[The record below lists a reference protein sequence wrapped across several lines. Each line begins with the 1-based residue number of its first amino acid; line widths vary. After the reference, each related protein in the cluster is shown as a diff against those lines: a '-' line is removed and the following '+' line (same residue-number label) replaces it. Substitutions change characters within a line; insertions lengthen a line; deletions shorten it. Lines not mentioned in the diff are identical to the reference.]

1 MATFINLI
9 LKLSERPDINSTN
22 CIVLLECRLN
32 QTGKDSPMIN
42 AQLLQMA
49 INASND
55 GIVIAEKE
63 GDQDN
68 ILIYVNPAFEHL
80 TGYTSEEILYQDC
93 RFLQS
98 GDRDQQALPTIREAL
113 STKGS
118 CREIL
123 RNYRKD
129 GTPFWN
135 ELSLSTVKDPGNGQV
150 YFVGVQ
156 KDVTIQVKAQQR
168 VAQLETQLA
177 EALAE
182 LAALKATNGANKT
195 SN

>member
-1 MATFINLI
+1 MQN
-9 LKLSERPDINSTN
+9 
-22 CIVLLECRLN
+22 VN
-32 QTGKDSPMIN
+32 QSGRDSSMIN
-42 AQLLQMA
+42 AQLLQMV

-63 GDQDN
+63 GEQDN
-68 ILIYVNPAFEHL
+68 ILIYVNPAFERL

-98 GDRDQQALPTIREAL
+98 GDRDQDALQLIREAL
-113 STKGS
+113 DSGGS

-135 ELSLSTVKDPGNGQV
+135 ELSLSTVKNPSDGQT

-156 KDVTIQVKAQQR
+156 KDVTVQVKAQQR
-168 VAQLETQLA
+168 VTQLEAQVA
-177 EALAE
+177 ELEKE
-182 LAALKATNGANKT
+182 LAALKATNGENK
-195 SN
+195 SKN

>member
-1 MATFINLI
+1 
-9 LKLSERPDINSTN
+9 
-22 CIVLLECRLN
+22 
-32 QTGKDSPMIN
+32 MIN
-42 AQLLQMA
+42 ASLLQMV

-55 GIVIAEKE
+55 GIVVAEKE
-63 GDQDN
+63 GEQDN
-68 ILIYVNPAFEHL
+68 ILIYVNPAFERL

-98 GDRDQQALPTIREAL
+98 GDRNQENLALIRDTLRNGGA
-113 STKGS
+113 

-135 ELSLSTVKDPGNGQV
+135 ELSLSTVKNADDGQT

-156 KDVTIQVKAQQR
+156 KDVTVQVKAQQR
-168 VAQLETQLA
+168 VAQLEAQVA
-177 EALAE
+177 ALQTE
-182 LAALKATNGANKT
+182 LAAVKATNGANKT
-195 SN
+195 AN

>member
-1 MATFINLI
+1 
-9 LKLSERPDINSTN
+9 
-22 CIVLLECRLN
+22 
-32 QTGKDSPMIN
+32 MIN

-49 INASND
+49 VNASND

-63 GDQDN
+63 GDQDT
-68 ILIYVNPAFEHL
+68 ILIYVNPAFEQL

-93 RFLQS
+93 RFLQA
-98 GDRDQQALPTIREAL
+98 GDRDQDALAVIRQTL
-113 STKGS
+113 GSGGS

-135 ELSLSTVKDPGNGQV
+135 ELSLSTVKSPSDGQT

-156 KDVTIQVKAQQR
+156 KDVTVQVKAQQR
-168 VAQLETQLA
+168 VAQLELQV
-177 EALAE
+177 AE
-182 LAALKATNGANKT
+182 LQAQLIALKATNGENKNAN
-195 SN
+195 

>member
-1 MATFINLI
+1 
-9 LKLSERPDINSTN
+9 
-22 CIVLLECRLN
+22 
-32 QTGKDSPMIN
+32 MIN
-42 AQLLQMA
+42 AQLLQMV

-63 GDQDN
+63 GEQDN
-68 ILIYVNPAFEHL
+68 ILIYVNPAFERL

-98 GDRDQQALPTIREAL
+98 GDRDQEALPSIREAL
-113 STKGS
+113 SSGRS

-135 ELSLSTVKDPGNGQV
+135 ELSLSTIKNPDDGQT
-150 YFVGVQ
+150 YFIGVQ
-156 KDVTIQVKAQQR
+156 KDVTLQIKAQQR
-168 VAQLETQLA
+168 VAQLEAQLA
-177 EALAE
+177 EVQAE
-182 LAALKATNGANKT
+182 LAALKATNGENKT
-195 SN
+195 KN

>member
-1 MATFINLI
+1 
-9 LKLSERPDINSTN
+9 
-22 CIVLLECRLN
+22 
-32 QTGKDSPMIN
+32 MIN
-42 AQLLQMA
+42 AQLLKMV

-63 GDQDN
+63 GEQDN
-68 ILIYVNPAFEHL
+68 ILIYVNPAFERL

-98 GDRDQQALPTIREAL
+98 GDRDQEALATIRQALD
-113 STKGS
+113 SGGS
-118 CREIL
+118 CREVL

-135 ELSLSTVKDPGNGQV
+135 ELSLSTVKNESDGQT

-156 KDVTIQVKAQQR
+156 KDVTVQVKAQQR
-168 VAQLETQLA
+168 VTQLEAQVA
-177 EALAE
+177 ELQAE
-182 LAALKATNGANKT
+182 LAALKTTNGENKT
-195 SN
+195 AN

>member
-1 MATFINLI
+1 
-9 LKLSERPDINSTN
+9 
-22 CIVLLECRLN
+22 
-32 QTGKDSPMIN
+32 MIN
-42 AQLLQMA
+42 AQLLQMV

-63 GDQDN
+63 GELDN
-68 ILIYVNPAFEHL
+68 ILIYVNPAFERL

-98 GDRDQQALPTIREAL
+98 GDRDQEALPLIRETL
-113 STKGS
+113 QRGGS

-135 ELSLSTVKDPGNGQV
+135 ELSLSTVKNPDDGQT

-156 KDVTIQVKAQQR
+156 KDVSVQVKAQQR
-168 VAQLETQLA
+168 VTQLEAQLA
-177 EALAE
+177 EVQAE
-182 LAALKATNGANKT
+182 LAALKATNGKNKT
-195 SN
+195 AN

>member
-1 MATFINLI
+1 
-9 LKLSERPDINSTN
+9 
-22 CIVLLECRLN
+22 
-32 QTGKDSPMIN
+32 MIN
-42 AQLLQMA
+42 AQLLQLV

-63 GDQDN
+63 GEQDN
-68 ILIYVNPAFEHL
+68 ILIYVNPAFERL

-98 GDRDQQALPTIREAL
+98 GDRDQQAIEIIRQTL
-113 STKGS
+113 KSGGS

-135 ELSLSTVKDPGNGQV
+135 ELSLSTVKNPSDGMT

-156 KDVTIQVKAQQR
+156 KDVSVQVKAQQR
-168 VAQLETQLA
+168 VAQLEAQLA
-177 EALAE
+177 ELQAQ
-182 LAALKATNGANKT
+182 LAAINATNGQNKIAK
-195 SN
+195 